1 MVDKWTPNQKQ
12 AIQARGNA
20 VVTAGAGAGKTLVL
34 VEHYYHVLV
43 EAHPDW
49 PIESVVTV
57 TFTRKAAAEMLARV
71 RRKFDEVLAAPGT
84 APSTRQRVQELRE
97 RLSLAPIGTIHAF
110 CARLLRKYY
119 FECQCDPE
127 FEVLEAIVYDQLVDE
142 CIEATFN
149 EWKRME
155 TEDQRVRAQK
165 LLRLMSVFGNR
176 SRRSRG
182 DSLRKVLAEMLANR
196 YTFEPV
202 AQRYLAGDEAAL
214 AQTIQQ
220 FLQALPPEEL
230 PESDKSEA
238 SQEEQEA
245 LRIER
250 EAEATATVLHPLA
263 ELYLAVLEEFR
274 RRCSAATNARRT
286 DLMDYAELELRVR
299 NLLLENPQFR
309 QRVYEDIHH
318 LIVDEFQ
325 DTSQVQWEIFKSL
338 ICDAQGALAPERF
351 FAVGDFKQSIYGFR
365 QADLRVL
372 QEAKELVSQD
382 PDRQCISLNECFR
395 MAPEPLRT
403 VNRLFANLWE
413 QYAEKTGIDP
423 ADLPVF
429 EPLVGVR
436 NETPGSA
443 CRIHV
448 RVIADKRPTA
458 AVRRQGEAAVVAETI
473 RWLCGA
479 DGGQKLHEPGEIAIL
494 VRKRELFGGFEA
506 ALRELQI
513 PYLTVAGGG
522 LFARPEVRDVV
533 GVLQAAFDPYDDFA
547 LLAFLRGSLINCSDE
562 LLLKISLEK
571 DGFARRHLW
580 TRCRTALE
588 ENAGPSGV
596 PLTAIEADQLRFA
609 VELLNEIHAHLGLV
623 PIDEL
628 LQKVVERTAAL
639 EIWRRCP
646 DGGQAVANIQRL
658 LHIARQHRTSDLES
672 FLEFAERQVDAREG
686 EEESMLEAAAAGAVK
701 IMTIHAA
708 KGLEFPVVF
717 VAGLSE
723 NWSGRQDTILCD
735 GKWFAVSKPTQT
747 GAKPMLFEY
756 LEKLE
761 RVRELSEELRVL
773 YVAATRC
780 RDRLFLCSSD
790 AEVERSPSGKSSG
803 TKNTSTSSR
812 TKKEDTTFAAFLC
825 RALDTRRQEEVEVD
839 GLTGALSHALGET
852 ACSSSDAGVPAIYV
866 RWQDETR
873 ASMRRAE
880 RQTNESGMDRVPI
893 TTPDFEAAVLEKER
907 FLREEFGLTEVRQDE
922 GATQD
927 AGAICGPTYD
937 VPPFAPAIV
946 GRPVHR
952 DLFVTALLDFWECP
966 LLFFRRRVLEIEDL
980 PATEA
985 TRKGELSGAARG
997 QLMHEAIE
1005 RLLQGKEN
1013 LGTYLTERIV
1023 EVAPLEIEKAR
1034 ELAAD
1039 FVSSIERAQ
1048 ALGLF
1053 REIEEAAEK
1062 RFETAYTIC
1071 EENFLITARF
1081 DCEYVTQDG
1090 RVEIADFKTDTKLDD
1105 AGLNRYHKQMM
1116 LYLLVL
1122 SRFRPEQSLYRAR
1135 LIFTQLGR
1143 CEVIE
1148 ATAKELEEF
1157 CCSLRELLAEYA
1169 RFSERFCRGDVVFD
1183 DQLVEALR
1191 EWCRQRS
1198 APCLEHLQVEKVGE
1212 HA

>member
-49 PIESVVTV
+49 PIDSVVTV

-71 RRKFDEVLAAPGT
+71 RRKFDEVLAAEG
-84 APSTRQRVQELRE
+84 AHPSTRQRVQELRE

-110 CARLLRKYY
+110 CARLLRKYC
-119 FECQCDPE
+119 FECQSDPE
-127 FEVLEAIVYDQLVDE
+127 FEVLDAIAYDQLVDE

-155 TEDQRVRAQK
+155 TEFERVRAQK

-176 SRRSRG
+176 SRRSLG
-182 DSLRKVLAEMLANR
+182 GSLRKVLAEMLANR

-202 AQRYLAGDEAAL
+202 ARRYLAGDEAVL
-214 AQTIQQ
+214 AQAIQQ
-220 FLQALPPEEL
+220 LFQALPPEE
-230 PESDKSEA
+230 PSEGDESKASE
-238 SQEEQEA
+238 EEQEA
-245 LRIER
+245 LSIER
-250 EAEATATVLHPLA
+250 EAQATAAVLHPLA

-274 RRCSAATNARRT
+274 RRCSAASNARRT

-299 NLLLENPQFR
+299 KLLLENPQFR
-309 QRVYEDIHH
+309 QRVYEDIRHI
-318 LIVDEFQ
+318 IVDEFQ

-372 QEAKELVSQD
+372 EEAKQLVSQD
-382 PDRQCISLNECFR
+382 PSGQCISLNECFR

-403 VNRLFANLWE
+403 VNRLFANLWQ

-436 NETPGSA
+436 KERPGNA
-443 CRIHV
+443 CWIHV
-448 RVIADKRPTA
+448 RVIADKRAPA
-458 AVRRQGEAAVVAETI
+458 AVRRQGEAAVVAQTI
-473 RWLCGA
+473 RWLCGE
-479 DGGQKLHEPGEIAIL
+479 DGGQKLHEPGQIAIL
-494 VRKRELFGGFEA
+494 VRKRDLFGGFEA

-533 GVLQAAFDPYDDFA
+533 GVLQAAFDPYDDFT
-547 LLAFLRGSLINCSDE
+547 LLAFLRGSLVNCSDE
-562 LLLKISLEK
+562 LLLKISLEE

-580 TRCRTALE
+580 TRCRTALD
-588 ENAGPSGV
+588 ENVGPSGV
-596 PLTAIEADQLRFA
+596 PLTAIETDQLRFA
-609 VELLNEIHAHLGLV
+609 VELLNEIHANLGLV

-723 NWSGRQDTILCD
+723 NWGGRQDVVLCD
-735 GKWFAVSKPTQT
+735 GEWFATSKLADTRIKLPR
-747 GAKPMLFEY
+747 LFQY
-756 LEKLE
+756 LEKME
-761 RVRELSEELRVL
+761 QRRELSEELRVL

-780 RDRLFLCSSD
+780 RDRLFFCSSD
-790 AEVERSPSGKSSG
+790 AEAERSPSGKSSAS
-803 TKNTSTSSR
+803 TKTSTSSR
-812 TKKEDTTFAAFLC
+812 TKKEDTTFAAFLS
-825 RALDTRRQEEVEVD
+825 RARQTRSRDEVNVD
-839 GLTGALSHALGET
+839 GLTGALSHALGEI
-852 ACSSSDAGVPAIYV
+852 AFSSSDASVPAIFV
-866 RWQDETR
+866 RWQDETQ
-873 ASMRRAE
+873 ASTRRAE
-880 RQTNESGMDRVPI
+880 RRTKESCMGPVPI
-893 TTPDFEAAVLEKER
+893 TTPDFEAGVQEKER

-927 AGAICGPTYD
+927 AGAIRGPTYD
-937 VPPFAPAIV
+937 VPPFAPPVV

-966 LLFFRRRVLEIEDL
+966 ELFFRRRVLEIEDL

-985 TRKGELSGAARG
+985 AKQGELSGAMRG

-1081 DCEYVTQDG
+1081 DCEYVTIDG

-1105 AGLNRYHKQMM
+1105 AGLNRY
-1116 LYLLVL
+1116 
-1122 SRFRPEQSLYRAR
+1122 R
-1135 LIFTQLGR
+1135 
-1143 CEVIE
+1143 
-1148 ATAKELEEF
+1148 
-1157 CCSLRELLAEYA
+1157 
-1169 RFSERFCRGDVVFD
+1169 
-1183 DQLVEALR
+1183 
-1191 EWCRQRS
+1191 
-1198 APCLEHLQVEKVGE
+1198 
-1212 HA
+1212 